1 MILVKIDDVPPPT
14 NKLTSILG
22 RKLKDKRVRQSP
34 SGSEI
39 GVTTM
44 RSRGN
49 MRTVSDPFPGSI
61 DGKLYA
67 WESHSPSTSGQD
79 TPSTAYE
86 LPLSEVAPKQRKR
99 GSSRRTVSA
108 HELPSISEQI
118 ATANIGPAPAAPAEL
133 SSGSKRSGFNLLRT
147 SLGAHA
153 PPRMS
158 EQRIPAKSL
167 NVAPVELPSRDEK
180 PTSKSLRRKF
190 GLHELPGASEPASRG
205 PSASRPTASV
215 EQSCQYPSYTR
226 SSKVNRADRK
236 EAVSH
241 DEQLYAQADLSNI
254 NDANHRSWRRRQT
267 LPSYEDRLSATTR
280 LHAQGSMAVV
290 TSDCPSMETPGGSN
304 EERHQREVDRAKRR
318 ESKTQRQHFAR
329 STSSSAQQTEKGQD
343 RPWSTQGYVSHAATT
358 VPVPQYGNEL
368 ASDAIRAQVVSRLKN
383 LDDEAEV
390 HIKTVFRDRPRVME
404 LPSTNAYLSKA
415 TVEDV
420 SRSHATY
427 KQTLPANASVTRTPS
442 TDDEDDLYSA
452 PPRPP
457 APRNHL
463 SSPITSTSSSVLNDP
478 HSPVLQE
485 QRRAQHTAIYP
496 SSLNIPLTGRL
507 RGVPSNISIL
517 SDDQSIGYNASTLS
531 AETDHIDYGF
541 EERQRERAR
550 RMPSAIWSDAQQS
563 SASDYTQL
571 GRRNV
576 W

>member
-44 RSRGN
+44 RPRGN

-61 DGKLYA
+61 DGKSYA
-67 WESHSPSTSGQD
+67 WEKHYPSTSRQD
-79 TPSTAYE
+79 TPSTTYE
-86 LPLSEVAPKQRKR
+86 LPLSEVAPKQPRS

-108 HELPSISEQI
+108 QELPSISEQI
-118 ATANIGPAPAAPAEL
+118 ATVNIGYGPAVPAEL
-133 SSGSKRSGFNLLRT
+133 PSGSKRSGFNILQT
-147 SLGAHA
+147 SLGAHEL
-153 PPRMS
+153 PRMS
-158 EQRIPAKSL
+158 EHRIPASSL

-180 PTSKSLRRKF
+180 PTNRSLRRKF

-215 EQSCQYPSYTR
+215 EQSSQYPAYTR
-226 SSKVNRADRK
+226 SSKVTRADKK

-254 NDANHRSWRRRQT
+254 KDANHRSSWRRRQT
-267 LPSYEDRLSATTR
+267 LPSYEAATR
-280 LHAQGSMAVV
+280 LYAQGSMAVV
-290 TSDCPSMETPGGSN
+290 ESHSPSMETSGGSN
-304 EERHQREVDRAKRR
+304 EEWHQREVDRAKRR
-318 ESKTQRQHFAR
+318 ESNTQRQPFAR
-329 STSSSAQQTEKGQD
+329 STSSSAQRTEKGQD
-343 RPWSTQGYVSHAATT
+343 RPWSTQGYVGHAATT

-368 ASDAIRAQVVSRLKN
+368 TDDAIRAQVVSRLKN

-390 HIKTVFRDRPRVME
+390 HIKTVFRDHPHVME
-404 LPSTNAYLSKA
+404 LPSTNAYISKA
-415 TVEDV
+415 IVEDA

-442 TDDEDDLYSA
+442 TDGEDDLYSA
-452 PPRPP
+452 PPRRPP

-463 SSPITSTSSSVLNDP
+463 SSPVISTSSSVLDDP

-485 QRRAQHTAIYP
+485 KRRAQYTAIYP
-496 SSLNIPLTGRL
+496 SSLNLPLPGL

-517 SDDQSIGYNASTLS
+517 SDDQSIGYNPPTLS
-531 AETDHIDYGF
+531 ADTDHIDHGF

-563 SASDYTQL
+563 SASNYTQL
-571 GRRNV
+571 GRRSV